1 MPKAGQT
8 NSNQP
13 QAITGIQ
20 AMQGHGVKQARGFWA
35 EAWSQVIRRFS
46 AIIGFSWLGLVAFFA
61 VTAPFVANGHPLRM
75 VRTEDGQR
83 VVTYP
88 LFQSL
93 TAADWL
99 LLIAAVAGGIFIAV
113 PLSGLKRPKR
123 LGWVIVAMVCG
134 TIITLLIT
142 LLRSNIF
149 DRVFGAIRELERTA
163 DGTQVASYPI
173 IAITIAASIGVLA
186 LLWIPFAQSIMTRL
200 IWLAIAA
207 SVTAGVIGATW
218 NNRAPIFNYTELEL
232 RSDVQTTYTII
243 PWSPNQR
250 PSDRNTRT
258 MGPGQTDA
266 QALVRNF
273 NNAVSNYLDAQRR
286 PVTDPFGPE
295 GFRIARSVLTTQPLE
310 PDVQASLLEVINR
323 LEAEN
328 PEAVRRDLRYAIEA
342 ELSTVGKRFPLG
354 TDNQGQDML
363 SQLLHAC
370 RLSISIGLVS
380 TGISLIIGITVG
392 ALMGYFG
399 GWVDLILYRFVEI
412 FMAIPVLFLLI
423 VAAGV
428 LPKNIYVMMI
438 IIGCFSWTGAARFI
452 RAEFLK
458 LRNMDFVQSARATG
472 LPLRSILFKHML
484 PNGVTPVLVESSF
497 AIAAAILAEATLSY
511 LGLGPDDQA
520 SWGKLLASATGQ
532 SGEFFWWL
540 AIFPGMAIFL
550 TVLSYNL
557 IGEALRDAIDP
568 KLKKARV

>member
-149 DRVFGAIRELERTA
+149 DRIFGAIRDLERTA

-258 MGPGQTDA
+258 MSPGQTDA

-328 PEAVRRDLRYAIEA
+328 PEAVRRDLRHAIEA

-540 AIFPGMAIFL
+540 AIFPGLAIFL